1 MVDNEMFSAL
11 RVRRRLED
19 IARTIAEARVS
30 GDVYVSIDTVENALL
45 AMMDE
50 IDEIARAVAD
60 AQAVARERDRRGA
73 GWLRRLTP
81 FRSTGSA

>member
-1 MVDNEMFSAL
+1 MVETEMFSAL

-60 AQAVARERDRRGA
+60 AQALTRERSRGSA

>member
-60 AQAVARERDRRGA
+60 AQVLTRERDRRSA

-81 FRSTGSA
+81 FRSTG